1 MYKTNYGG
9 DTYYTNIL
17 FDEIENL
24 LSGQTLDSQD
34 VYDERY
40 KDLNIVPSFDNLAI
54 PEMHVEFRALNNLI
68 NIGGGIN
75 HHITDKFGNIYN
87 FLSIF
92 AKYVSILFEKVFND
106 LDLIR
111 STDFE
116 NEYFANDSLLPE
128 AFDESNLR
136 FGIEIET
143 CTHIEP

>member
-1 MYKTNYGG
+1 MYK
-9 DTYYTNIL
+9 
-17 FDEIENL
+17 
-24 LSGQTLDSQD
+24 
-34 VYDERY
+34 ERY
-40 KDLNIVPSFDNLAI
+40 KNLNIVPSFDNLAI
-54 PEMHVEFRALNNLI
+54 PEMHVEFRTLNILI

-75 HHITDKFGNIYN
+75 HHITNKFGNIYN
-87 FLSIF
+87 FTSIF
-92 AKYVSILFEKVFND
+92 AEYVSILFEKVFDD

-116 NEYFANDSLLPE
+116 NEYFANGSLLPE